1 MRQQKETQKIIW
13 LTLTIF
19 NLFLLLVGSFA
30 YYYDKANTTIK
41 ELTLKVEQQNITI
54 EQQQSAQSS
63 LIASNQEMQKQLE
76 EVLQASVII
85 EEESNQQE
93 SQLSQLSQQN
103 QQLTDNIKNLTS
115 QIDELTKLNEQYVSE
130 RSLSVKELETK
141 YRTLVS
147 DAETK
152 VTQLDTEIVQKQ
164 TELQQYY
171 DQINSYFYIDDD
183 LKIKLVEEKSNNQH
197 YWVAEVI
204 ASKNKQLQSE
214 FANNTYGG
222 TRETLSSMANRVG
235 ATLAINASGFYT
247 DTNKPMGS

>member
-1 MRQQKETQKIIW
+1 M
-13 LTLTIF
+13 
-19 NLFLLLVGSFA
+19 
-30 YYYDKANTTIK
+30 
-41 ELTLKVEQQNITI
+41 
-54 EQQQSAQSS
+54 
-63 LIASNQEMQKQLE
+63 
-76 EVLQASVII
+76 
-85 EEESNQQE
+85 
-93 SQLSQLSQQN
+93 
-103 QQLTDNIKNLTS
+103 TS

-204 ASKNKQLQSE
+204 ASKI
-214 FANNTYGG
+214 NNYSPNSLIILMV
-222 TRETLSSMANRVG
+222 ELEKHYLVWLIA
-235 ATLAINASGFYT
+235 
-247 DTNKPMGS
+247 